1 MKRKLWLMAIAG
13 ASVSTWVMAEPPAPA
28 KSDAKGDSGV
38 AAMIGDKP
46 ITTAELDAKIL
57 KQNMKLA
64 QQLYD
69 ARKAALDDAILDKA
83 LGEEAKAANTS
94 VDQLLKKKIAEKA
107 AAPTDAE
114 VAAYYN
120 ANQQKMQGKT
130 LADMTPQIKTF
141 LSTQKESEV
150 KGKILAEIKSKANVK
165 VMLEVPRVEV
175 AIAPNA
181 ASNGPKDAKVTIV
194 EFSDFQ

>member
-1 MKRKLWLMAIAG
+1 MKRKLWLMAFAG
-13 ASVSTWVMAEPPAPA
+13 ASVTTWALAEPPAPA
-28 KSDAKGDSGV
+28 KSDAKGDTGV

-94 VDQLLKKKIAEKA
+94 VDQLLKKKVSEKVTP
-107 AAPTDAE
+107 PTDPE

-120 ANQQKMQGKT
+120 ANQAKMQGKS
-130 LADMTPQIKTF
+130 LEEMTPQIKSF
-141 LSTQKESEV
+141 LSTQRESEAKV
-150 KGKILAEIKSKANVK
+150 KILAEIKAKANVK